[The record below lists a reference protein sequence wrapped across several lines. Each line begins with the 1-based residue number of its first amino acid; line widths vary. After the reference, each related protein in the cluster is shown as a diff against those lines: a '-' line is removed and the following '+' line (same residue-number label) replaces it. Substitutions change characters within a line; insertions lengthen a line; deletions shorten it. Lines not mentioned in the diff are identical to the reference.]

1 MFSSW
6 YQLQRSRKCLVF
18 VTVSCLPEHADR
30 RKARDEVRTPPP
42 PNPPGEGTEQKLFC
56 KVENK
61 IRIKAHL
68 NYIYQRIFVNFMCFF
83 FFYID

>member
-1 MFSSW
+1 MCFLTGTGRNAAGNALFLS
-6 YQLQRSRKCLVF
+6 QQVAFECTL
-18 VTVSCLPEHADR
+18 TGEE
-30 RKARDEVRTPPP
+30 RKARDEVRKS
-42 PNPPGEGTEQKLFC
+42 PGEGTEQKLFC

-83 FFYID
+83 FFNID